1 MGTQSHLNIKLM
13 VQLNQ
18 SKQIGKVNPFQKILA
33 ELDKHHALIYPHTHH
48 QNESDEKKQK
58 QIV

>member
-1 MGTQSHLNIKLM
+1 M

-18 SKQIGKVNPFQKILA
+18 SKQIGKVNSFQKILA
-33 ELDKHHALIYPHTHH
+33 ELDKHHALIYSHTHH